1 MRLSNK
7 GEYACLAM
15 LCLARQN
22 VAQPMATQEISTQNG
37 IPRKFLE
44 QILMTLKRA
53 GYLQSR
59 RGPEGGY
66 FLAKSARDIS
76 LAEIIRLMDGPLA
89 PVSSV
94 SEFFHASTP
103 VERSIALTMVFRDI
117 RNYLAEKLEKTTFA
131 DLVEIENHAPRDASS
146 PDGAPPTPEH

>member
-1 MRLSNK
+1 MRLSSK

-15 LCLARQN
+15 LYLGRHAESR
-22 VAQPMATQEISTQNG
+22 PIPTQEIATQNG

-44 QILMTLKRA
+44 QILLTLKRA
-53 GYLQSR
+53 GYVQSR

-66 FLAKSARDIS
+66 FLAKPANGIS

-89 PVSSV
+89 PVGAV
-94 SEFFHASTP
+94 SEYFHASTP
-103 VERSIALTMVFRDI
+103 VERSSALMTVFRDI

-131 DLVEIENHAPRDASS
+131 DLLEMEDRAP
-146 PDGAPPTPEH
+146 GG